1 MGQLGNVCI
10 KLPTPPYF
18 MTGIYQN
25 KATIYKNFSVHHGYY
40 YTGDAGYFDIDG
52 YLYVM
57 SRVGDMM
64 NTAGHRLS
72 TM

>member
-1 MGQLGNVCI
+1 
-10 KLPTPPYF
+10 

-25 KATIYKNFSVHHGYY
+25 QATFDKNFSVHHGYY
-40 YTGDAGYFDIDG
+40 YTGDAGYFDEDG